1 MRMSVTVPPDVTRTT
16 HHAHDPDA
24 LGEVERLSG
33 RTLYFAEAAGQRRLR
48 RAASTCGSPRAPSQ
62 SSSAG

>member
-16 HHAHDPDA
+16 HRAHDPDA

-33 RTLYFAEAAGQRRLR
+33 RTPDAR
-48 RAASTCGSPRAPSQ
+48 STSPNGGR
-62 SSSAG
+62 